1 MIAATNS
8 FRQSY
13 SNIVKY
19 ANTDVCRSQHA
30 QSEQAEIRRRPG
42 IIPASIRT
50 DNKLFMDAYAQGCKM
65 AASHFVMLSCQ
76 SMYDTITLAAT
87 NGYTHRVFLK

>member
-1 MIAATNS
+1 MSAD
-8 FRQSY
+8 FLP
-13 SNIVKY
+13 
-19 ANTDVCRSQHA
+19 SQHA

-50 DNKLFMDAYAQGCKM
+50 DNKLFMDACAQGCKM

-76 SMYDTITLAAT
+76 STYDTITLAAT
-87 NGYTHRVFLK
+87 NG